1 MWQVYAWNLRPEG
14 PQPIWELE
22 PRPPGGRGVCRAGG
36 LQRGLATRR
45 RWQHSSPA
53 VDVFVGG
60 DDGGGGKAVSRT
72 LLGCEIPS
80 LRADRPP
87 DLRTGSLDLLLLC
100 WHLVQPS
107 CVHLEMVPMPGSAVI
122 SPSAVADAR
131 LAGRSGWVQAAVPSG
146 DG

>member
-1 MWQVYAWNLRPEG
+1 MQVACRGGW
-14 PQPIWELE
+14 
-22 PRPPGGRGVCRAGG
+22 PPGVDGSTRP
-36 LQRGLATRR
+36 LQWMCLL
-45 RWQHSSPA
+45 
-53 VDVFVGG
+53 VVMM
-60 DDGGGGKAVSRT
+60 GGGGKAVSRT

-87 DLRTGSLDLLLLC
+87 DLRTGSPDLLLLC

-146 DG
+146 DR